1 MASILVIDDQEQVR
15 TFLRFTLERNGHR
28 VFEAKDGREGLD
40 TYRTN
45 PTDLVIMDI
54 IMPDTDGLEATYVL
68 TRDFPGAKIIAITG
82 QQGNRNFLDVAKLFG
97 AHQTLEKPF
106 TVDQLLEA
114 VTEVAKDSAP
124 SPNQPPNS
132 GT

>member
-15 TFLRFTLERNGHR
+15 TFLRFALERNGHTIL
-28 VFEAKDGREGLD
+28 EAKDGREGLE
-40 TYRTN
+40 TYRTT

-97 AHQTLEKPF
+97 AHGTLEKPF
-106 TVDQLLEA
+106 TIDQLLEA
-114 VTEVAKDSAP
+114 VTEAQKETAP
-124 SPNQPPNS
+124 SPNPTPKS
-132 GT
+132 ST

>member
-15 TFLRFTLERNGHR
+15 TFLRFALERNGHT
-28 VFEAKDGREGLD
+28 VCEAKDGREGLD

-54 IMPDTDGLEATYVL
+54 IMPETDGLEATYVL

-82 QQGNRNFLDVAKLFG
+82 QQGNRNFLEVAKLFG

-114 VTEVAKDSAP
+114 VTAVVNATPPAP
-124 SPNQPPNS
+124 NPTPRS

>member
-15 TFLRFTLERNGHR
+15 TFLRFALERNGHTIL
-28 VFEAKDGREGLD
+28 EAKDGREGLE
-40 TYRTN
+40 TYRAT

-97 AHQTLEKPF
+97 AHGTLEKPF

-114 VTEVAKDSAP
+114 VTEAQKETAP
-124 SPNQPPNS
+124 SPISTPKS
-132 GT
+132 ST